1 MLAFYLPDGDGRFT
15 ATELTRGPWDADAQH
30 AGPPAALLA
39 RAIEARSAIDGGQT
53 VRLSYDILR
62 PVPVAPVRIEARTLR
77 PGRRVE
83 QLEATLS
90 AAEDPEHAPLMRVT
104 AWRMRAESVGLPDG
118 VLVSGAE
125 LPPDEP
131 APPSTPLPRLP
142 PPDEGRPGEFGWW
155 KAEVAYHRA
164 LDWRFLAGSFEAPGP
179 ATVWTRLE
187 VPLIAGEPA
196 SPLQRLLVMADAASG
211 VSAML
216 DWAAWSFVNVDLG
229 IHLERPPRGE
239 WMAMAAETR
248 LGPQGAA
255 LCTSVLYDEAG
266 RVGAST
272 HSLLVARLAG

>member
-1 MLAFYLPDGDGRFT
+1 
-15 ATELTRGPWDADAQH
+15 
-30 AGPPAALLA
+30 
-39 RAIEARSAIDGGQT
+39 

-90 AAEDPEHAPLMRVT
+90 AAEDADRTPLMRVT
-104 AWRMRAESVGLPDG
+104 AWRMRAESVRLPDG
-118 VLVSGAE
+118 VVVSGADAPPGDPAPDSPP
-125 LPPDEP
+125 LRLAPPDK
-131 APPSTPLPRLP
+131 
-142 PPDEGRPGEFGWW
+142 GRPGEFAWW

-164 LDWRFLAGSFEAPGP
+164 LDWRFLAGSFATPGP

-187 VPLIAGEPA
+187 VPLITGEPA

-216 DWAAWSFVNVDLG
+216 DWDAWSFVNVDLG
-229 IHLERPPRGE
+229 IHLERPPEGE

-248 LGPQGAA
+248 LGPAGAA
-255 LCTSVLYDEAG
+255 LCTSVLYDSAG

-272 HSLLVARLAG
+272 HSLLVARRGT